1 MSAGDTP
8 SSLRIGLASPGFPA
22 SIDDAVR
29 RAGEFLAEAARRGV
43 DIVCFPECYLPGMR
57 GQDFAVAPPD
67 QHEQASALEAI
78 RVAAATHRVAAIVPM
93 EWESEAGL
101 QNVAFV
107 ISGAGEVQGFQTK
120 NQIPIEEEPYFQPGF
135 TRRVFTVRGVPFGVA
150 ICHEGWRY
158 PETVRWAA
166 ARGAKIVFHPHYA
179 GGDGPRAHPARW
191 GAPESPFYETAM
203 VARAAENA
211 VYFASVNY
219 ALPRQ
224 DAATTLIGPSGDC
237 LAHAPYG
244 EESLLVHDVDLQLA
258 TGFLAARYQPTRY
271 QDADAPA

>member
-1 MSAGDTP
+1 MSAI
-8 SSLRIGLASPGFPA
+8 RIGLASPRFPSSVA
-22 SIDDAVR
+22 DAVR
-29 RAGEFLAEAARRGV
+29 RASEFLQEAARARV
-43 DIVCFPECYLPGMR
+43 DLVCFPECYVPGMR
-57 GQDFAVAPPD
+57 GQDFPVAPPV
-67 QHEQASALEAI
+67 QREQAAALESI
-78 RVAAATHRVAAIVPM
+78 RAAAADHGVAAIVPM
-93 EWESEAGL
+93 EWESAAGL

-107 ISGAGEVQGFQTK
+107 ISGSGEVLGHQTK
-120 NQIPIEEEPYFQPGF
+120 NQLPVEEEPYFEPGS
-135 TRRVFTVRGVPFGVA
+135 TRRVFTVCGVRVGVA

-179 GGDGPRAHPARW
+179 GGAQPQAHPAAW
-191 GAPESPFYETAM
+191 GAPESPFYEKAM

-224 DAATTLIGPSGDC
+224 EAATTLIGPAGEC

-244 EESLLVHDVDLQLA
+244 EESLLTYDVDPDLA

-271 QDADAPA
+271 QDADAP

>member
-1 MSAGDTP
+1 VTVSDVV
-8 SSLRIGLASPGFPA
+8 SHLRIGLASPHFPA

-29 RAGEFLAEAARRGV
+29 RAEAFLAEAAGKGV
-43 DIVCFPECYLPGMR
+43 DIVCFPECYIPGMR
-57 GQDFAVAPPD
+57 GQHFDVAPPD
-67 QHEQASALEAI
+67 QRRQAAALESV
-78 RVAAATHRVAAIVPM
+78 RAAAARHGVATVLPM
-93 EWESEAGL
+93 EWESAAGL

-107 ISGAGEVQGFQTK
+107 ISAAGEVVGYQTK
-120 NQIPIEEEPYFQPGF
+120 NQLPLEEEPYFAPG
-135 TRRVFTVRGVPFGVA
+135 TMRRLFAVRGVPFGLA

-179 GGDGPRAHPARW
+179 ASTERRGRPMAA
-191 GAPESPFYETAM
+191 GAPDSSLWEKLM
-203 VARAAENA
+203 VARGAENA

-219 ALPRQ
+219 ALPQQ
-224 DAATTLIGPSGDC
+224 DAATTLIGPAGEC

-244 EESLLVHDVDLQLA
+244 EESLLVHDVDPALA

>member
-1 MSAGDTP
+1 MSAADTP
-8 SSLRIGLASPGFPA
+8 SSLRIGLASASFPS

-57 GQDFAVAPPD
+57 GQDFDVAAPD
-67 QHEQASALEAI
+67 QRAQASALEAI
-78 RVAAATHRVAAIVPM
+78 RAAAATHGVAVIMPM
-93 EWESEAGL
+93 EWESPLGI

-107 ISGAGEVQGFQTK
+107 ISGAGEVLGYQTK
-120 NQIPIEEEPYFQPGF
+120 NQIAIEEEPYFQPGS
-135 TRRVFTVRGVPFGVA
+135 TRRLFTVRGVPFGVV

-179 GGDGPRAHPARW
+179 GGAEPRGHPATW
-191 GAPESPFYETAM
+191 GAPDSPVYEKAM
-203 VARAAENA
+203 IVRGAENA

-224 DAATTLIGPSGDC
+224 DAATTLIGPSGEC

-244 EESLLVHDVDLQLA
+244 EESLLVYDVDPRLA
-258 TGFLAARYQPTRY
+258 TGVLAARYQPTRY
-271 QDADAPA
+271 QDADVPA